1 VSTTAEPTWVLL
13 RGLGREAGHWGD
25 FAGRLQAALPG
36 GKVLTPDLPGCG
48 AEQGQRPATTVAGL
62 LACVRAAVRKAEPV
76 GPLRLIGLSL
86 GGMIALEWM
95 RRHPEEVAGA
105 VLINTSVGGVSPP
118 WRRLRPAAAWRL
130 VKAAFSRDVPARERH
145 VYGFTSARPER
156 EAEVVA
162 SWTELARARPI
173 RRATAARHLLAAGR
187 FRLPAPEEMRDA
199 VDGSC
204 PVLVLVG
211 QRDGMV
217 APACSLALAERLG
230 APVRVHAT
238 AGHDLPLD
246 DPEWVIAHI
255 AGWRPD
261 RAAVGAAA
269 AAGV

>member
-1 VSTTAEPTWVLL
+1 VSTSAEPPWVLL

-25 FAGRLQAALPG
+25 FAERLHAAFPG
-36 GKVLTPDLPGCG
+36 ARVLTPDLPGCG

-62 LACVRAAVRKAEPV
+62 LACVREGIRKAVPEGPV
-76 GPLRLIGLSL
+76 RLVGLSL

-95 RRHPEEVAGA
+95 RRYPSEVAGA
-105 VLINTSVGGVSPP
+105 VLINTSAGGVSPP
-118 WRRLRPAAAWRL
+118 WRRLRPGAAWRL
-130 VKAAFSRDVPARERH
+130 VQAAFAGDVGARERH
-145 VYGFTSARPER
+145 VFAFTSARPDR

-162 SWTELARARPI
+162 TWTELARARPI
-173 RRATAARHLLAAGR
+173 RRSTAARHLLAAGR
-187 FRLPAPEEMRDA
+187 FRLTAPEELRDA

-211 QRDGMV
+211 QDDGMV

-246 DPEWVIAHI
+246 DPEWVIAQI
-255 AGWRPD
+255 AGWRPGSTP
-261 RAAVGAAA
+261 ASV
-269 AAGV
+269 

>member
-1 VSTTAEPTWVLL
+1 VSTGGAGTWVLL

-25 FAGRLQAALPG
+25 FAGKLEAALPG

-48 AEQGQRPATTVAGL
+48 TEYGQRPATTVAGL
-62 LACVRAAVRKAEPV
+62 LACVREAVRQAAPQGPV
-76 GPLRLIGLSL
+76 RLAGLSL

-118 WRRLRPAAAWRL
+118 WRRLRPGAAWRL
-130 VKAAFSRDVPARERH
+130 VRAAFARDAPARERH
-145 VYGFTSARPER
+145 VYAFTSARPDR
-156 EAEVVA
+156 EAEVLA
-162 SWTELARARPI
+162 TWTELARTRPL

-187 FRLPAPEEMRDA
+187 FRLTAPEEMRDA

-255 AGWRPD
+255 AAFRP
-261 RAAVGAAA
+261 GAPS
-269 AAGV
+269 AGV